1 MGNSRRRELL
11 LAAGGILMAPL
22 VAKSQL
28 AGKVAR
34 VGWLS
39 SIAGAGAGSD
49 LVSFDGLRSGLLE
62 RGWVEGKNLVI
73 EAPSGERNPAHRTA
87 EFIRLKV
94 DLIVAQGG
102 SVFGA
107 RAVAGAIPMVFGI
120 NGDPVEAGLVKSLSH
135 PGGNLTGIT
144 ALSAELAGKRLE
156 LLKEAAPGI
165 TRVAV
170 IANMAHPGVQI
181 ELRESQRAAQ
191 RLGLTLQWVL
201 VYDVGDFDVAFDAI
215 AREGAQALVAI
226 PDALINRQAKS
237 IADFSTKRRIPAISG
252 WAEFAEAGNL
262 MSYGPNLRGFYRHMA
277 VYADKLLRGARPAD
291 LPVEQP
297 TEFAFVINLKTAK
310 TLALTIPQS
319 VLLRTDR
326 VIE

>member
-1 MGNSRRRELL
+1 MNRRDTVLAL
-11 LAAGGILMAPL
+11 LALGAAPL
-22 VAKSQL
+22 AAQAQPTAK
-28 AGKVAR
+28 AAR

-39 SIAGAGAGSD
+39 SIAGAGAGSESIA
-49 LVSFDGLRSGLLE
+49 LDGLRSGLNE

-73 EAPSGERNPAHRTA
+73 EAPSGERKPADRAA
-87 EFIRLKV
+87 EFVRLKV

-102 SVFGA
+102 VVFAA
-107 RAVAGAIPMVFGI
+107 RAVAGAIPLVFGI

-156 LLKEAAPGI
+156 LLKEAVPGI
-165 TRVAV
+165 ARVAV
-170 IANMAHPGVQI
+170 IANMLHAGVQI

-191 RLGLTLQWVL
+191 RLGLKLQWIL
-201 VYDVGDFDVAFDAI
+201 VYGVSDFDSAFEAI

-226 PDALINRQAKS
+226 PDALINLRAKS
-237 IADFSTKRRIPAISG
+237 IADFSTRRRIPAVSG
-252 WAEFAEAGNL
+252 WGEFAEAGNL

-277 VYADKLLRGARPAD
+277 VYADKLLKGAKPAD

-297 TEFAFVINLKTAK
+297 TAFALVINLKAARS
-310 TLALTIPQS
+310 LGLTIPQS
-319 VLLRTDR
+319 VLLRADR